1 MTAHLALL
9 GRAPALDN
17 ARHVRWPVLDDSDRQ
32 AVLGVLDR
40 GVLSGPFAPEVRALE
55 REFADYIGTRH
66 ALATNSGT
74 AALHMALAAVG
85 VGPGDEVITSAYSF
99 VATAQAVLH
108 QQAIPVF
115 VDIEPRSCGIDPLL
129 IERAITKKTRALLP
143 VHIHGLPCD
152 LDEVMAIA
160 KKHGLPVVEDACQAH
175 GAMYRGR
182 RAGSIGDTAAFSL
195 QSSKNLPC
203 GEGGIFVTNDTGM
216 LDRANSLRMFGENV
230 RQMEETPWDPLR
242 PLDAKRAYDS
252 VNVGWM
258 YRTNEMSAA
267 LARSQLRKL
276 EATNEQA
283 RRNAARLSAAL
294 ATLPGIM
301 PPSEPSDRSGIVH
314 KYRVRF
320 DATAIGVT
328 APAKQVR
335 ALLIDALRAEG
346 LEVVLWQSQPIP
358 GQTLFREKTGYGHGV
373 PWSVW
378 NQDQPVGYSLEQF
391 PQTTAL
397 LDSSLVLF
405 SQSCPIFPQPTE
417 IIDVYAEAFARV
429 WRALPDLVS
438 RAPTATR
445 T

>member
-1 MTAHLALL
+1 MTAELALL

-32 AVLGVLDR
+32 AVLTVLDR

-55 REFADYIGTRH
+55 REFASFIGTRH

-85 VGPGDEVITSAYSF
+85 VGPGDEVVTSAYSF

-115 VDIEPRSCGIDPLL
+115 VDIEPRSCGIDPAL
-129 IERAITKKTRALLP
+129 IERAITKKTKALLP
-143 VHIHGLPCD
+143 VHIHGMPCD
-152 LDEVMAIA
+152 LDEVMAIG
-160 KKHGLPVVEDACQAH
+160 KKHGIPVVEDACQAH
-175 GAMYRGR
+175 GAIYRGR
-182 RAGSIGDTAAFSL
+182 RAGSIGDAAAFSL

-203 GEGGIFVTNDTGM
+203 GEGGVFVTNDTAL

-230 RQMEETPWDPLR
+230 RQMEDVPWDPQR
-242 PLDAKRAYDS
+242 PLDASRAYDS

-276 EATNEQA
+276 EAANEQA
-283 RRNAARLSAAL
+283 RRNAHRLSTAL
-294 ATLPGIM
+294 ATLPGIT
-301 PPSEPSDRSGIVH
+301 PPAEPSDRTGTVH
-314 KYRVRF
+314 KYRLVF
-320 DATAIGVT
+320 DATAMGVS
-328 APAKQVR
+328 APPKIVR
-335 ALLIDALRAEG
+335 AALIKALRAEG
-346 LEVVLWQSQPIP
+346 LEVVMWQSQPVP
-358 GQTLFREKTGYGHGV
+358 GQTLFRDKTGYGGGV

-378 NQDQPVGYSLEQF
+378 NVESPVRYDLDQF
-391 PQTTAL
+391 PQTTRL

-405 SQSCPIFPQPTE
+405 SQSCPIYPQPTE
-417 IIDVYAEAFARV
+417 LIDVYAEAFARV
-429 WRALPDLVS
+429 WRHLPQVVAAAS
-438 RAPTATR
+438 AQS
-445 T
+445 

>member
-1 MTAHLALL
+1 MTAELALW
-9 GRAPALDN
+9 GRPPALDN
-17 ARHVRWPVLDDSDRQ
+17 SRHVRWPVLDESDRR

-115 VDIEPRSCGIDPLL
+115 VDIEPRACGIDPAL
-129 IERAITKKTRALLP
+129 IERAITRRTRALLP
-143 VHIHGLPCD
+143 VHIHGMPCD
-152 LDEVMAIA
+152 LDEVMAIG
-160 KKHGLPVVEDACQAH
+160 KRHGIPVVEDACQAH

-182 RAGSIGDTAAFSL
+182 RAGSIGDAAAFSL
-195 QSSKNLPC
+195 QSSKNLAC
-203 GEGGIFVTNDTGM
+203 GEGGIFVTNDTAM

-230 RQMEETPWDPLR
+230 RQMEDTPWDPVR

-252 VNVGWM
+252 VHVGWM
-258 YRTNEMSAA
+258 YRTTEMSAA

-276 EATNEQA
+276 EAANAQA
-283 RRNAARLSAAL
+283 QRNATRLSAAL
-294 ATLPGIM
+294 STLPGIT
-301 PPSEPSDRSGIVH
+301 PPTEFSDRRGTIH

-328 APAKQVR
+328 APPKQVR

-346 LEVVLWQSQPIP
+346 LEVVMWQSQPVP
-358 GQTLFREKTGYGHGV
+358 GQTLFRDKTGFGGGV

-378 NQDQPVGYSLEQF
+378 DRDGQVSYDLSAF
-391 PQTTAL
+391 PQTVAL

-417 IIDVYAEAFARV
+417 IIDAYAEAFARV
-429 WRALPDLVS
+429 WRALPTLVE
-438 RAPTATR
+438 RAAAAR
-445 T
+445 V